1 MVKAILNGTEV
12 ACIQVDRE
20 PPLYLY
26 AKYKNQIS
34 QIDLNLI
41 KLPFASDTKES
52 KEQMT
57 LLYYLLRRIIAL
69 KSISNRIKYDTIYH
83 DFGYD
88 DATPKRK
95 FDLRKSIKS
104 ILDAWKGS
112 LFGDIEFISYEET
125 KKGAIPY
132 EIIIIIKIKEVI
144 AMLQLPQTR
153 NPIQSY
159 SKERLIMSDDVR
171 LSA

>member
-1 MVKAILNGTEV
+1 MNITTLSFRAKWSKLYSTEV
-12 ACIQVDRE
+12 ACVQIRDT

-26 AKYKNQIS
+26 ASKKNQVS
-34 QIDLNLI
+34 KIDLRLI
-41 KLPFASDTKES
+41 KLPFAGEKKEG

-57 LLYYLLRRIIAL
+57 LLYYLLRRILAL
-69 KSISNRIKYDTIYH
+69 KSISHRIKYDTIYH

-112 LFGDIEFISYEET
+112 LFGDIEFIDYREVRENST
-125 KKGAIPY
+125 PH
-132 EIIIIIKIKEVI
+132 EIIIEFKIHKD
-144 AMLQLPQTR
+144 
-153 NPIQSY
+153 
-159 SKERLIMSDDVR
+159 KGK
-171 LSA
+171 